1 MIKRVVDNQTVAHL
15 WANQSQDSAR
25 NARHSMSFQGL
36 KLYSYSTE
44 IARIVD
50 NARGERAYLVTTLK
64 HSVTTTNKH
73 MNAVRRAIGY
83 GADRTVYRVP
93 VRNLKRDPADEQA
106 YWLADY
112 VARRDAIRATAKRA
126 RQNKAWIFE
135 AAQKL
140 DAEMRQ
146 FCTFFDL
153 VTPAPLPTDMQ
164 VAIDAAAEQ
173 AKARTAEQDRLAEIA
188 NAKRRAEMTE
198 AREAW
203 LKGDSVR
210 FYSLQGDP
218 VLLRVIGVIPGSDTI
233 AFGTLQTSLGAEV
246 SLAEAIKVFR
256 IAMIAKANQKKFTP
270 LDEVPNIGHYKLD
283 HIAPNGD
290 IRAGCHLIPWSESER
305 IARQLGLI
313 D

>member
-1 MIKRVVDNQTVAHL
+1 MVKRVVDNQTVAHY

-25 NARHSMSFQGL
+25 SNSMSFSGL

-64 HSVTTTNKH
+64 HSITTTGKH
-73 MNAVRRAIGY
+73 MSALWRAIGY
-83 GADRTVYRVP
+83 GAGRTVYNVP
-93 VRNLKRDPADEQA
+93 VRNPKSNAADELA

-112 VARRDAIRATAKRA
+112 VARRDATLATAKRA
-126 RQNKAWIFE
+126 RDNKLYRYE
-135 AAQKL
+135 EAQKL

-153 VTPAPLPTDMQ
+153 VAPAPLPADMQ
-164 VAIDAAAEQ
+164 AAIDAAAEQ
-173 AKARTAEQDRLAEIA
+173 AKARKAKADRVAEAA
-188 NAKRRAEMTE
+188 NAKRRAEMAE

-203 LKGDSVR
+203 LAGASVQ
-210 FYSLQGDP
+210 FYSLPGDP
-218 VLLRVIGVIPGSDTI
+218 VLLRVVHNDNAPGAMLAS
-233 AFGTLQTSLGAEV
+233 LQTSLGASV
-246 SLAEAIKVFR
+246 PLADAIKIFR
-256 IAMIAKANQKKFTP
+256 LAFHCKREGHRFDTKAA
-270 LDEVPNIGHYKLD
+270 EMAIGHYKLD

-305 IARQLGLI
+305 IARQLGLM